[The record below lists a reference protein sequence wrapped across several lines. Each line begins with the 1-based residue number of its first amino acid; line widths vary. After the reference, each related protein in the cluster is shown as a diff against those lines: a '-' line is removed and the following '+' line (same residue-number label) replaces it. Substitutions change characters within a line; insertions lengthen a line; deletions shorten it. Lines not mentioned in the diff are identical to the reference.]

1 MRGGM
6 NFRRLPI
13 LLALCITALCALP
26 VGSAAAAGCDKVAA
40 LSGSDSNAGTEA
52 DPYRTAQ
59 KVADS
64 LSSGQTGC
72 FRDGT
77 YAANDIIRVTR
88 PGITLT
94 SFPGERATLKG
105 RLYIVRGANQVTIEG
120 LNLDGRNSASAP
132 GISVNAADTVFRYLN
147 VTNYNDEICFV
158 LGNSEYGRAVRTIIE
173 QSRIHHC
180 GVLPATNQDHGIYV
194 DNADGTIIRDNW
206 IYDNADRGVQIYP
219 DAQGTQVYRNVIDGN
234 GEGIVISGDGNT
246 ASSNTDVHHNVIS
259 NSKERWNIESNWPGN
274 LVGRNNSVHDN
285 CMWASSARAYYNLN
299 GGIIPAS
306 EVLQGF
312 TESDNVIS
320 NPGFVNRAGNDFN
333 LAEGSPCAFAIAGAE
348 PPPSAPTTGGGNQ
361 TPPSS
366 GPDQPSTGSPGG
378 SVSTVVIR
386 PNRRKVRSAA
396 RRSARISIRGRVRGP
411 VARVAPRRRFARLY
425 VRRQGGWQKI
435 ATVRLRANGSFR
447 IGKRIRV
454 RSHARRV
461 HIRARVRG
469 ARHSRAVAIGIRRR

>member
-1 MRGGM
+1 M
-6 NFRRLPI
+6 
-13 LLALCITALCALP
+13 
-26 VGSAAAAGCDKVAA
+26 
-40 LSGSDSNAGTEA
+40 
-52 DPYRTAQ
+52 
-59 KVADS
+59 
-64 LSSGQTGC
+64 
-72 FRDGT
+72 
-77 YAANDIIRVTR
+77 
-88 PGITLT
+88 
-94 SFPGERATLKG
+94 
-105 RLYIVRGANQVTIEG
+105 RGANGVTIEG

-194 DNADGTIIRDNW
+194 DNADGTIVRDNW

-219 DAQGTQVYRNVIDGN
+219 DAQGTEVYRNVIDGN
-234 GEGIVISGDGNT
+234 GEGIVISGDGTT

-259 NSKERWNIESNWPGN
+259 NSKERWNIESNWPSN
-274 LVGRNNSVHDN
+274 LVGRNNRVHDN

-320 NPGFVNRAGNDFN
+320 NPGFVNRAGNDFT

-348 PPPSAPTTGGGNQ
+348 PPPSAPTTGGDNP
-361 TPPSS
+361 TPPSGGGRTSPARARPPARSAPSSS
-366 GPDQPSTGSPGG
+366 GPT
-378 SVSTVVIR
+378 
-386 PNRRKVRSAA
+386 AA
-396 RRSARISIRGRVRGP
+396 RSARQPAARPASASAVASGARWPASHPAAASPAFTSSARAAGRRSPPSAFAPTAPSASGSSSAS
-411 VARVAPRRRFARLY
+411 AR
-425 VRRQGGWQKI
+425 
-435 ATVRLRANGSFR
+435 N
-447 IGKRIRV
+447 
-454 RSHARRV
+454 ARRI

-469 ARHSRAVAIGIRRR
+469 ARHSRAVAIGLRRR